1 MRYLFCSLDSPGFLF
16 PAIAL
21 ARELR
26 RRSHEVA
33 FVTGPTFARFVEEA
47 GFERVPRGEPDGK
60 SFQVEIFAQPLEMV
74 RQARHVEYA
83 LTRFPA
89 DVLVG
94 QQLALG
100 PLLAAERQGLPVA
113 SLGLASYIF
122 PVTDGPPGADLRSR
136 RAASMHDG
144 LLARY
149 NEARAAMGMPPCA
162 TAYRET
168 PLIGDLLLLRTV
180 PELERD
186 VAALPERV
194 RLVGDCLWEPPE
206 APPDAEL
213 TRWLEET
220 AASGQPLFYVQPA
233 RDLEFTDFWPLVVE
247 ALQEMPVRAVAAI
260 RRPGVEEQT
269 FPPNFLVRRHVP
281 QAPILR
287 QARGVIASGTTTVVL
302 GALTHALPAVLIA
315 AGGEQ
320 FSTAE
325 RCREAGAALCLLRQ
339 SANDVTPATIRA
351 AVEALLATPQLAER
365 ARHLQQALARVDG
378 HARAADLLETL
389 GQTRQRPP
397 RTAAS

>member
-16 PAIAL
+16 PALAI

-33 FVTGPTFARFVEEA
+33 FVTGPTFASFVQDS
-47 GFERVPRGEPDGK
+47 GFERIPRGEQDGK
-60 SFQVEIFAQPLEMV
+60 SFQIETFAQPAEMV

-83 LTRFPA
+83 LGRFHA

-122 PVTDGPPGADLRSR
+122 PVKDGPPGPEPLDR
-136 RAASMHDG
+136 RAASLHDG

-149 NEARAAMGMPPCA
+149 NEARAAVGLPSSSPP
-162 TAYRET
+162 YRET

-180 PELERD
+180 PELEGN
-186 VAALPERV
+186 VEALPARV

-206 APPDAEL
+206 APPDPEL
-213 TRWLEET
+213 ERWLEDAE
-220 AASGQPLFYVQPA
+220 ASGQPLFYVQPA
-233 RDLEFTDFWPLVVE
+233 RDLEFCDFWPLVVE
-247 ALQEMPVRAVAAI
+247 ALKELPVRVVAAI
-260 RRPGVEEQT
+260 RRPGIEEET
-269 FPPNFLVRRHVP
+269 FPSHFLVRRHVP
-281 QAPILR
+281 QSSILR
-287 QARGVIASGTTTVVL
+287 RARGIIASGTTTVVL
-302 GALTHALPAVLIA
+302 GALTHGLPALLIV

-325 RCREAGAALCLLRQ
+325 RCRRAGAALNLLRRTD
-339 SANDVTPATIRA
+339 NDLTPQAIRA
-351 AVEALLATPQLAER
+351 AVEELLATPGLAGNAQRLRE
-365 ARHLQQALARVDG
+365 ALARVDG
-378 HARAADLLETL
+378 PARAADLLEEL
-389 GQTRQRPP
+389 GFQRQRPS
-397 RTAAS
+397 RVAAS